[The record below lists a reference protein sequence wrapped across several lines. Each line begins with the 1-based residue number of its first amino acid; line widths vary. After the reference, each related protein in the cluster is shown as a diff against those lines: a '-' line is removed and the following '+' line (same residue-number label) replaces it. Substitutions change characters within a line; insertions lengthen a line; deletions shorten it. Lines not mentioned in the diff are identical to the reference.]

1 MKWEVEK
8 AKNQQLTLKI
18 NDYYVYS
25 KYRPYED
32 AEKFINSN
40 TNTESDYFILL
51 GLGLGYHLA
60 ALKKLVPSNK
70 ISVLLLDK
78 NEQEFYLKYCDRSL
92 INDIKLITIT
102 EISNIEKHEN
112 IQFLVPI
119 SIINSLDSTH
129 ELKEI
134 FDEVKLKEMSYR
146 LVADRMSDN
155 FIHNISLNNLF
166 IKNLKGLFTG
176 QTACLVSSGPSID
189 EMMPYLKQN
198 QNKVFILSVSSA
210 VRILE
215 KYNIQPH
222 ATVLSDAKERVQLQ
236 FKELSYQGPL
246 FYLATACKEVLA
258 NYIGKKYILFQK
270 GYDRSEQYA
279 AQLEE
284 PTFDVG
290 GSVAILGF
298 LLLEYLGFER
308 IVLCGQDL
316 GFRQGKTHSIHTTSG
331 MHLSDYYKYGEV
343 EANNGQKINISKS
356 LKIYHNWFENKIK
369 KSNIEV
375 YNTAYLGAKI
385 KGAPY
390 IDLKKFNQLI
400 LENDSKILQKKLE
413 VFET

>member
-40 TNTESDYFILL
+40 TNTESDYFVLL

-60 ALKKLVPSNK
+60 ALKKIVTSNK

-78 NEQEFYLKYCDRSL
+78 NEPEFYLKYFDRSL

-102 EISNIEKHEN
+102 EISNFDKYEN

-119 SIINSLDSTH
+119 SMINSLDSTH

-146 LVADRMSDN
+146 LVADRMSAN

-189 EMMPYLKQN
+189 EMIPHLKQN
-198 QNKVFILSVSSA
+198 QNKIFILSVSSA
-210 VRILE
+210 IRVLE

-236 FKELSYQGPL
+236 FEDLTYQGPL
-246 FYLATACKEVLA
+246 FYLATACKEVLS
-258 NYIGKKYILFQK
+258 NYKEKKYILFQK

-279 AQLEE
+279 AQWDE
-284 PTFDVG
+284 PLFDVG

-331 MHLSDYYKYGEV
+331 MRVSDYYKYGEV
-343 EANNGQKINISKS
+343 EANNGEKINISKS

-400 LENDSKILQKKLE
+400 LENDSEILQKKLG